1 MSRRRKKRPAPDLAR
16 LAALRDVVREGT
28 ENRPGVYRMFA
39 EDGEVLYVGKSKAV
53 RTRLLSY
60 FRSEWP
66 QEKGARLIADAHRV
80 EWEYVPSEFAAL
92 LRELSLIKTL
102 RPRHNVMQKRD
113 ARHYAFIRL
122 SRGPAPKLQVVRGPG
137 AEPGGTY
144 YGPFLGAQRVGEAV
158 RELSD
163 ALGLRDCA
171 LDRRMSFSDQRDL
184 FSLGARTP
192 GCIRY
197 EIRRCLGPCIAACTA
212 HDYDHRVA
220 LARAFLEGTDDAPM
234 DQLRTDMVGASD
246 RLDFERAA
254 SLRDKLQRLE
264 ALRMAFSRLRFA
276 VEELTFAYPVPGHAG
291 EDRVYVVRRGRVVA
305 EHAVSLDGAPPEQL
319 ATLARSVFDVA
330 GTRGT
335 AIPAHEV
342 DELLLLSS
350 WFRQH
355 PAELARTV
363 RPDGS
368 AAATLA
374 LTA

>member
-1 MSRRRKKRPAPDLAR
+1 MSRRRKKRTAPDLAR
-16 LAALRDVVREGT
+16 LAALRDIVREGT
-28 ENRPGVYRMFA
+28 ENRPGIYRMFA
-39 EDGEVLYVGKSKAV
+39 ADGEVLYVGKSKAV

-80 EWEYVPSEFAAL
+80 EWEYHPSEFAAL
-92 LRELSLIKTL
+92 LRELALIKQH

-137 AEPGGTY
+137 VEPGGTY

-163 ALGLRDCA
+163 ALGIRDCA
-171 LDRRMSFSDQRDL
+171 LDRTMAFADQREL
-184 FSLGARTP
+184 FTLTTRTP

-197 EIRRCLGPCIAACTA
+197 EIKRCLGPCIAACTA
-212 HDYDHRVA
+212 HEYDARVA
-220 LARAFLEGTDDAPM
+220 LARAFLDGTDDAPM
-234 DQLRTDMVGASD
+234 DQLRAEMLAASD

-254 SLRDKLQRLE
+254 SMRDKLQRLE
-264 ALRMAFSRLRFA
+264 ALRAAFSHLRFA
-276 VEELTFAYPVPGHAG
+276 VEELTFAYPVPGHG
-291 EDRVYVVRRGRVVA
+291 GDDRVYLVRRGRVVG
-305 EHAVSLDGAPPEQL
+305 EHAVPVATMRPDQL
-319 ATLARSVFDVA
+319 TALAGTVFDAA
-330 GTRGT
+330 GARGS

-355 PAELARTV
+355 PDELARTV
-363 RPDGS
+363 RPDG
-368 AAATLA
+368 AAGAAMA

>member
-1 MSRRRKKRPAPDLAR
+1 VSRRRKKRPAPDLAR

-276 VEELTFAYPVPGHAG
+276 VEELTL
-291 EDRVYVVRRGRVVA
+291 VA

>member
-1 MSRRRKKRPAPDLAR
+1 MSRRRKKRTTPDLAR
-16 LAALRDVVREGT
+16 LAALRDIVREGT
-28 ENRPGVYRMFA
+28 ENRPGVYQMFA

-144 YGPFLGAQRVGEAV
+144 YGPFLGAQRVGDAV

-171 LDRRMSFSDQRDL
+171 LDRRMSFADQRDL
-184 FSLGARTP
+184 FTLAARTP

-197 EIRRCLGPCIAACTA
+197 EIRRCLGPCVAACTA
-212 HDYDHRVA
+212 SDYDDRVA
-220 LARAFLEGTDDAPM
+220 LARAFLDGTDDAPM
-234 DQLRTDMVGASD
+234 DQLRTDMLGASD
-246 RLDFERAA
+246 RLEFERAA

-291 EDRVYVVRRGRVVA
+291 EDRVYVVRRGRVVG
-305 EHAVSLDGAPPEQL
+305 EHAVSLDSAPREQL
-319 ATLARSVFDVA
+319 TTLAGTVFDA
-330 GTRGT
+330 IGTRGT
-335 AIPAHEV
+335 AVPAHEV

-355 PAELARTV
+355 PTELARTV